1 MRGKRWVNTMIL
13 RAFGLLLIATT
24 SAHAGASFD
33 CQKAK
38 APVEIAI
45 CGNPATAD
53 LDGEV
58 ASAYKA
64 AQQKLTGDP
73 AALAALVSA
82 QKAFVTSRN
91 KSFGQPGY
99 DLARHLSQRLAEL
112 KQGAASAPAMTAA
125 DIASYF
131 KLLPL
136 SVFDTTTDGLETEEE
151 RALLLQ
157 KGKSENWIYK
167 RLHATKASLRATH
180 PSSEVT
186 MSLMNLGQPV
196 LQVHVQNEK
205 AETITYWTQAG
216 DGKPLQQHHPR
227 TALQAAAAAWHT
239 TGRAQDAAAPGLVN
253 PLAGVPAEVVA
264 HVDALEGCQ
273 HWGGEVSENMPK
285 ERAAQ
290 ITKALRELKCDSR
303 PAIEAEL
310 RRKHAASP
318 IAAATLDR
326 AKSLLG
332 E

>member
-1 MRGKRWVNTMIL
+1 MIL
-13 RAFGLLLIATT
+13 RALGLLLIATT

-33 CQKAK
+33 CRKAR

-45 CGNPATAD
+45 CGTPATAD

-58 ASAYKA
+58 AAAYKA
-64 AQQKLTGDP
+64 AQQKLAGDA

-82 QKAFVTSRN
+82 QKDFVTTRN
-91 KSFGQPGY
+91 KSFGQPSY
-99 DLARHLSQRLAEL
+99 DLARHLSQRLGEL
-112 KQGAASAPAMTAA
+112 KQGAASAPAATAP
-125 DIASYF
+125 DIATYF
-131 KLLPL
+131 KLVPL

-157 KGKSENWIYK
+157 KGKGENWIYT
-167 RLHATKASLRATH
+167 RLAASRASLRATH

-186 MSLMNLGQPV
+186 MTVMNLGQPV

-205 AETITYWTQAG
+205 AETITYWTQAAG
-216 DGKPLQQHHPR
+216 GKPLQQHHPR

-239 TGRAQDAAAPGLVN
+239 TGRAQDAAAPGVVN
-253 PLAGVPAEVVA
+253 PLAGVPAEIIA

-285 ERAAQ
+285 ARAAQ
-290 ITKALRELKCDSR
+290 IAKAQRDLKCDSR
-303 PAIEAEL
+303 PTIEAEL

-318 IAAATLDR
+318 MAAATLDR

>member
-1 MRGKRWVNTMIL
+1 MIL
-13 RAFGLLLIATT
+13 RALGLLLIATT

-33 CQKAK
+33 CRKAR
-38 APVEIAI
+38 APVEVAI
-45 CGNPATAD
+45 CGDSATAN

-58 ASAYKA
+58 AAAYKA
-64 AQQKLTGDP
+64 AQQKLSADP
-73 AALAALVSA
+73 AVLGALVSA
-82 QKAFVTSRN
+82 QKEFVTSRN

-99 DLARHLSQRLAEL
+99 DLARHLSQRLGEL
-112 KQGAASAPAMTAA
+112 KQGATPAPAARTA

-131 KLLPL
+131 KLVPL

-167 RLHATKASLRATH
+167 RHNAGRASLRATH

-227 TALQAAAAAWHT
+227 TALQAAAAAWHSS
-239 TGRAQDAAAPGLVN
+239 GRAQDAKASGLAD
-253 PLAGVPAEVVA
+253 PLAGVPAEVIA
-264 HVDALEGCQ
+264 HVDALEGCR
-273 HWGGEVSENMPK
+273 HWGGEAGENMPK
-285 ERAAQ
+285 ERAAE
-290 ITKALRELKCDSR
+290 IAKALADLKCDNR
-303 PAIEAEL
+303 PSIEAEL

-318 IAAATLDR
+318 MAVATLDR
-326 AKSLLG
+326 ARSLLG